1 MKAEI
6 LVGDGP
12 PNVPVQAGSFL
23 HTKGM
28 SRGPSPTN
36 TFVFSGAFNSSSS
49 AWERGFCRLG

>member
-12 PNVPVQAGSFL
+12 PNVPVQAGSIL

-28 SRGPSPTN
+28 SRGAIPYQH
-36 TFVFSGAFNSSSS
+36 FRFQ
-49 AWERGFCRLG
+49 WCI